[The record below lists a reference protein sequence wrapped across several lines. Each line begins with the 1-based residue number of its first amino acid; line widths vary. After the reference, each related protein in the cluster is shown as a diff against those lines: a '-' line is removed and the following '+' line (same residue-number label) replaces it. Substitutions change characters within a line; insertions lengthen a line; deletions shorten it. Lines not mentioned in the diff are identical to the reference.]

1 MKRHSSIFA
10 FLLGAFVVQVTEA
23 AYQTVNVNG
32 YLYENDSKVQKA
44 DISKI
49 VSPTECYAWAFQGG
63 EPAKFTIAPPAG
75 TSISSW
81 RYGNLPE
88 GPSWTTFT
96 EASCPENVT
105 ITGNQIAAPR
115 PAEDIARE

>member
-1 MKRHSSIFA
+1 MKSHISIFA

-63 EPAKFTIAPPAG
+63 RAG
-75 TSISSW
+75 
-81 RYGNLPE
+81 
-88 GPSWTTFT
+88 
-96 EASCPENVT
+96 
-105 ITGNQIAAPR
+105 
-115 PAEDIARE
+115 